1 MKVVASY
8 PHALTAHMARQHLK
22 SAGIQAFVL
31 DEHSTSNLV
40 HGRFITG
47 GVKVAVAQEDA
58 QRAARILGTGVAV
71 RVRRCPRCGSDD
83 VRLTSHAFLAMI
95 VFAFTLGLLKPQR
108 LCYACA
114 HTWRG
119 RKRPPSPGAE
129 S

>member
-31 DEHSTSNLV
+31 DEHSTSNLL

-58 QRAARILGTGVAV
+58 QRAAKILGTGVAV
-71 RVRRCPRCGSDD
+71 RVRRCPRCGSED
-83 VRLTSHAFLAMI
+83 VHLTSHAFLAMI

-114 HTWRG
+114 HTWR
-119 RKRPPSPGAE
+119 A
-129 S
+129 